1 MQRFPDCGA
10 AGKTDKSFY
19 GFVMIMDDVFVREGT
34 EIDLSYPEGLEGLP
48 LIAIPRSR
56 MGLSAALIPLQEL
69 VETRL
74 LSCGAILFRGFD
86 VSSVEEFQEFAAGFG
101 HPLLSYEFASTP
113 RTQVA
118 KGIYTSTEY
127 PPHQAIPLHNEQ
139 AYTRDWPMKI
149 WFYCAVAAPS
159 GGETPIADSRKI
171 YQSIAPE
178 IRDRFADRGLMYV
191 RNYGNGLDVPWTQV
205 FNTDDR
211 AVVERY
217 CQMHDIACEWK
228 AEGELRTR
236 QLCHGVARHP
246 RTQEMV
252 WFNQA
257 HLFHISALEPA
268 VRETL
273 LDIVAEE
280 DLPRNVYYGDGQPI
294 EDSILDEI
302 RAVLDK
308 HKVIFPWQQ
317 GDVLMLDN
325 MLTAHAR
332 EPFKG
337 PRRVVVAM
345 AEACRL

>member
-1 MQRFPDCGA
+1 MNTTLIKETTELELGYLD
-10 AGKTDKSFY
+10 
-19 GFVMIMDDVFVREGT
+19 GF
-34 EIDLSYPEGLEGLP
+34 EGLP
-48 LIAIPRSR
+48 LVVNPKNEIR
-56 MGLSAALIPLQEL
+56 LSVASAQLREL
-69 VETRL
+69 ADLHL
-74 LSCGAILFRGFD
+74 LDCGAMLFRGFD
-86 VSSVEEFQEFAAGFG
+86 VLSVEEFQQFAADFG

-118 KGIYTSTEY
+118 EGIYTSTEY

-139 AYTRDWPMKI
+139 SYTRDWPMKI
-149 WFYCAVAAPS
+149 WFYSAVAAQS
-159 GGETPIADSRKI
+159 GGATPIADSRKI
-171 YQSIAPE
+171 YQSIAPG
-178 IRDRFADRGLMYV
+178 IRDRFANRGLMYV
-191 RNYGNGLDVPWTQV
+191 RNYGSGLDVPWNQV

-217 CQMHDIACEWK
+217 CQQHDIACEWK
-228 AEGELRTR
+228 ADGELRTY
-236 QLCHGVARHP
+236 QICQATARHP
-246 RTQEMV
+246 RTHEMV

-268 VRETL
+268 LRETL

-280 DLPRNVYYGDGQPI
+280 DLPRNVYYGDGKPI
-294 EDSILDEI
+294 EDAILDEV
-302 RAVLDK
+302 RAVLDA
-308 HKVIFPWQQ
+308 HKVAFPWQQ

-345 AEACRL
+345 AEAHQA